1 MNARPPLIS
10 LDPQACRRCWRCA
23 ARCPARA
30 VRVHI
35 DGSVEIIEEKC
46 VHCGLC
52 VTECP
57 QSAWVVRDD
66 GDAVDRLLRGS
77 RPVVALLATE
87 YTAAMYP
94 KQPMAI
100 EAALKAAGFFAV
112 ESTLLGEEAVAAA
125 YEVRHASGN
134 GLPIIRSTCPVTN
147 DFIRRYHPALA
158 GALAPIVP
166 PYIAQARLIKLMYDS
181 EVAVVYVAPCYA
193 RKDEALSPEFDGAI
207 DVAIDFLELDQAISR
222 MEASHRDGQH
232 PARHDTRRRP
242 EPLKEISLT
251 DGYPRSTL
259 ESRDMTAADVR
270 VVRGLAEL
278 DELLRALASAEAA
291 PHIIDALNCEGCLDG
306 PAVNPGMSLFAK
318 RHLAESERDVRTST
332 RVSSREM
339 LRHLP
344 SLDLRRSFAAC
355 PVQLPVPDEER
366 IQEILREGGAETD
379 PLDCGMCGFSTCREF
394 AVSIFRGE
402 TSWDA
407 CLPQRSR
414 RMEDEMEEL
423 EESATLDPLTGLW
436 NRRIFSERLDEE
448 FARHARYGGPLALLM
463 LDLDGFKRVNDRYG
477 HVTGDAVLV
486 AVADVVRETLR
497 ATDLP
502 ARYGGDEYAV
512 ILPLTAKTEA
522 FAVAEKVR
530 ERVEAASVPVFDS
543 SGAVGE
549 VAVRVSIGVAA
560 AGAATAEPVHLLE
573 AADRA
578 LYHAKENGRNQVRI
592 AAG

>member
-1 MNARPPLIS
+1 VNARAPLIA
-10 LDPQACRRCWRCA
+10 LDSQACRQCWRCA

-30 VRVHI
+30 VRVLA

-46 VHCGLC
+46 VRCGLC

-66 GDAVDRLLRGS
+66 GDGVDRLLRGK

-87 YTAAMYP
+87 YAAAMYP
-94 KQPMAI
+94 KSPAAI
-100 EAALKAAGFFAV
+100 ESALKDAGFYAV

-147 DFIRRYHPALA
+147 DLVRRYHPALV

-166 PYIAQARLIKLMYDS
+166 PYVAQARLIKLMYDS
-181 EVAVVYVAPCYA
+181 DVAVVYVAPCYA
-193 RKDEALSPEFDGAI
+193 RKDEALLPEFAGAI
-207 DVAIDFLELDQAISR
+207 DMAIDFLELEHALGR
-222 MEASHRDGQH
+222 LEASHAADRPTARRDV
-232 PARHDTRRRP
+232 RRRP

-259 ESRDMTAADVR
+259 ESRDMTADDVR
-270 VVRGLAEL
+270 VARGIAEL
-278 DELLRALASAEAA
+278 DELLRALASGESA
-291 PHIIDALNCEGCLDG
+291 PHIIDVLNCEGCLDG

-318 RHLAESERDVRTST
+318 RHLAQSERDVRAST

-344 SLDLRRSFAAC
+344 SLDLRRSFVPS

-366 IQEILREGGAETD
+366 IREILAEGGVETD
-379 PLDCGMCGFSTCREF
+379 ALDCGVCGLSTCREF
-394 AVSIFRGE
+394 AVSIFRRE
-402 TSWDA
+402 TTWEA
-407 CLPQRSR
+407 CLPLRSR
-414 RMEDEMEEL
+414 RLTGEL
-423 EESATLDPLTGLW
+423 EDLEASAALDLLTGLW

-463 LDLDGFKRVNDRYG
+463 LDVDGFKRVNDRYG
-477 HVTGDAVLV
+477 HVTGDAVLL
-486 AVADVVRETLR
+486 AVADVVRATLR

-502 ARYGGDEYAV
+502 ARYGGDEYAI

-530 ERVEAASVPVFDS
+530 ERVEDAIVPIVDS
-543 SGAVGE
+543 QGGGGE

-560 AGAATAEPVHLLE
+560 AGAATTEPIHLLE